1 MATSVRHIQR
11 LVDERRIPYLKVGRF
26 VRFDPV
32 DLSVWLDE
40 HRVEVYIPVSRRR
53 LGASSVTS
61 SEPGDRG
68 LPAGAEAPTGI
79 RLTRARSRGRPS
91 DSEAYQ

>member
-40 HRVEVYIPVSRRR
+40 HRVEVFIPASRRR
-53 LGASSVTS
+53 
-61 SEPGDRG
+61 PGR
-68 LPAGAEAPTGI
+68 
-79 RLTRARSRGRPS
+79 R
-91 DSEAYQ
+91 